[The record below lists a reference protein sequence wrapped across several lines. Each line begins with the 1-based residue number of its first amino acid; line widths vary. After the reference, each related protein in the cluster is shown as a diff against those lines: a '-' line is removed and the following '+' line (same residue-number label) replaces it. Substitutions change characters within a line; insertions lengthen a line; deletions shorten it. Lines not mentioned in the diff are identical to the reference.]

1 MILSIVAATVLFRCG
16 CVILVSEANSVSS
29 PQKSECQAGC
39 SHCSATSPEPAVV
52 GEEIFTG
59 WRLGAAALWVFLLP
73 LALAVVGA
81 IVARSYWSGPTRML
95 IAALTGLAVGG
106 AISSAASRRIRTTHT
121 DNPVEQAY
129 VEPHNEI

>member
-1 MILSIVAATVLFRCG
+1 MIWLTVAATVLCRCG
-16 CVILVSEANSVSS
+16 CVILVLEANSVNS

-39 SHCSATSPEPAVV
+39 SHCSASSPAPAVV

-81 IVARSYWSGPTRML
+81 IVARSYWPGPTRML
-95 IAALTGLAVGG
+95 IAALAGMAVGG
-106 AISSAASRRIRTTHT
+106 VISSAASSRIRTTHT
-121 DNPVEQAY
+121 DSPVEQAY
-129 VEPHNEI
+129 VEPHNKT